1 MRQDYNETLNLPQT
15 DFPMRAG
22 LPVREPEALASWY
35 EEKLYEQIL
44 ARNEGKPLYVL
55 HDGPPYA
62 NGKIHLGTALNKI
75 LKDFV
80 VRYKNMSGFKAPYV
94 PGYDTHGLPT
104 ELKARK
110 QAGKDS
116 NERISP
122 LELRKMCREFAL
134 GFVDSQRDQFKRLG
148 VLGEWDNPYL
158 TLKPEFVAR
167 QVEVFG
173 EMAKKGYIYK
183 GLKPVYWCPECQ
195 TALAE
200 AEIEYAEDPC
210 HSIYVKFPVVEDFGK
225 LTALGAEKG
234 KTFFVIWTTTTWTLP
249 SNLAICVGPQYDYGV
264 YRAKGEYYVMATAL
278 AGSAFEAAGIADA
291 ELLGTL
297 PGSELEYMTTA
308 HPFLDRTSLVIV
320 GDHVTLESGTG
331 CVHTAPGHGID
342 DFEVCRRYPEI
353 PMVVAV
359 DAKGVMTEDAGPF
372 AGLTTDQANKAIA
385 LHLEETGMLFAL
397 SKIIHQ
403 YPHCWRCKS
412 PVLFR
417 ATEQCFCSIKEFSDA
432 ALEAIRSVEW
442 IPGWGEDRIS
452 SMVRDRSDW
461 CISRQRTWGVPIPL
475 FYCEDCGEQI
485 INDDTIASV
494 AAIFR
499 KEGADAW
506 YAREAAELLPA
517 GFVCPK
523 CGKAHFRKET
533 DIMDVWF
540 DSGSTHA
547 AVLDERDNLRFPA
560 DLYLEGADQY
570 RGWFQSSL
578 LTAVATKGVA
588 PYKTVVTHG
597 WVVDGEGKKMS
608 KSIGNTIEPEEIVK
622 QYGAD
627 ILRLWVASSDYH
639 ADIRISKDILK
650 QLSESYRKI
659 RNTARFL
666 ISNLGDFD
674 PDRDAV
680 AAESLE
686 PIDRWALARLNDL
699 IGRAKEAYDRF
710 EYHLIY
716 HAVHN
721 FCVVDLSNFYLDV
734 LKDRLYVEAAD
745 SVTRRAAQTAM
756 YRILDALT
764 RLLAPILAFTAD
776 EIWQF
781 MPHASDRDPA
791 HVMFNPFPT
800 PVTVDADEAFM
811 ADWEQ
816 IHAIRDDVKKEIENA
831 RNEKLI
837 GASLDSC
844 ITLFAEDDT
853 LALLRR
859 FEDQLAAILIAS
871 EVVLKEGKGGVVPGN
886 TGVGVA
892 VEKAGGCKCARCWTY
907 SDSVGKNADWPDVC
921 ARCAEILSAA
931 RRKA

>member
-1 MRQDYNETLNLPQT
+1 MPQDYNETLNLPQT

-278 AGSAFEAAGIADA
+278 AGSAFEAAGIADP

-385 LHLEETGMLFAL
+385 LHLDKTGMLFAL

-800 PVTVDADEAFM
+800 PVAVDADEAFM

-844 ITLFAEDDT
+844 ITLFAEGDT

-886 TGVGVA
+886 TGVGVT

-931 RRKA
+931 RSKA